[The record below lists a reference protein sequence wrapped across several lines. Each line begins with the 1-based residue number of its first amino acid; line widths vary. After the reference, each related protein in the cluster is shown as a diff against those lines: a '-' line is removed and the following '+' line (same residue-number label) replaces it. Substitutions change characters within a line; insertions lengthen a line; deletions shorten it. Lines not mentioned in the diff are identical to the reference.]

1 MKNKKGFTLQNPA
14 PFLKRAGLG
23 GFTLIEL
30 LVVIAI
36 IGILSSI
43 VLVSLG
49 GARDKA
55 KDARIQADL
64 SQIRA
69 IAEMINSDSNSYVNL
84 CETANNTL
92 NQSAPVPYGSELGT
106 IESDIQTQQG
116 GTLTLFCF
124 SNATSFCARADLI
137 SAGQGEQCIDSTG
150 RSWVTSSAACS
161 AAGGYDCY

>member
-1 MKNKKGFTLQNPA
+1 MSNKKGFTLQN
-14 PFLKRAGLG
+14 FSRKNLG

-69 IAEMINSDSNSYVNL
+69 IAELINSDYNGYVNL
-84 CETANNTL
+84 CDTANNTL
-92 NQSAPVPYGSELGT
+92 KESAPVPYGKALGT
-106 IESDIQTQQG
+106 IESDITIQQG
-116 GTLTLFCF
+116 GILALSCY

-137 SAGQGEQCIDSTG
+137 SAGQGEQCVDSTG
-150 RSWVTSSAACS
+150 KSWVTSSAACTAS
-161 AAGGYDCY
+161 GDDCY

>member
-1 MKNKKGFTLQNPA
+1 MKNKKGFTLQN
-14 PFLKRAGLG
+14 FSRKNLG

-64 SQIRA
+64 SQVRA
-69 IAEMINSDSNSYVNL
+69 IAEMINNDSNSYVNL
-84 CETANNTL
+84 CSGGTL
-92 NQSAPVPYGSELGT
+92 NESASLVPYGSQLGT
-106 IESDIQTQQG
+106 IERDIQTQQG
-116 GTLTLFCF
+116 ETLKLSCY

-150 RSWVTSSAACS
+150 KSWVTSSGACVS
-161 AAGGYDCY
+161 AGDDCY